1 MSDVHQTPHIGQ
13 RLLSGRTNLQAT
25 LQRWRVPLSSLFG
38 AMVLILA
45 RPTPRSLLIGSLIAL
60 VGLAMRAWAAG
71 YIRKDEQ
78 LITWGPYAYVRHPLY
93 VGSFLLG
100 LGVTVA
106 AGEVILVVSF
116 VILFVLLFSS
126 AMVRE
131 SSHLRELFPGEYPQ
145 YERAVPAVLPRLT
158 PYRAGRGRPYSLQLY
173 RSHREY
179 RVGLGLALVIV
190 ILLIKVVVGRAAS
203 FADEETGQSTPGSL
217 QLIAPLPFAEG
228 ETLIY
233 EARYSKLLI
242 SGKIGRIT
250 LTFGRSTERPLVG
263 DYWFRGVAVAEGF
276 WPSLLGL
283 DLKYEFESF
292 VNPADFDVHRTRKQ
306 MRERRRRKFELAVF
320 EDSSVR
326 LIKRDLTTVGAQ
338 PEVKVY
344 PSPSWVQDVVSG
356 IYYLRA
362 LPLSGGRTFEIP
374 VSDSGETFHVT
385 VKVVGRESL
394 KTRLGPFDAWKLEP
408 LIFGEGRLIR
418 QNGRMDIWLADDDH
432 RWPLR
437 ARVQGKF
444 GTATIDLVAAHEP
457 AN

>member
-1 MSDVHQTPHIGQ
+1 MSEIHPTPRMRQ
-13 RLLSGRTNLQAT
+13 RLLSGRTDLQAA

-38 AMVLILA
+38 AIVVILA
-45 RPTPRSLLIGSLIAL
+45 RPTPRSLLIGGLISLL
-60 VGLAMRAWAAG
+60 GLGMRAWAAG

-78 LITWGPYAYVRHPLY
+78 LTTWGPYAYLRHPLY

-106 AGEVILVVSF
+106 SGDVILVVSF
-116 VILFVLLFSS
+116 VILFILLFSS

-131 SSHLRELFPGEYPQ
+131 ASHLRELFPEEYPR
-145 YERAVPAVLPRLT
+145 YERAVPAFFPRLT
-158 PYRAGRGRPYSLQLY
+158 PYRAGKGRPYSFQLY

-179 RVGLGLALVIV
+179 RVGFGLAVIIA
-190 ILLIKVVVGRAAS
+190 ILLVKAVMGRAAS
-203 FADEETGQSTPGSL
+203 LADVTGEQSVRRLP
-217 QLIAPLPFAEG
+217 QLIDPLPFEEG
-228 ETLIY
+228 ETLVY

-242 SGKIGRIT
+242 TGKIGRIT

-263 DYWFRGVAVAEGF
+263 DYWFRGMAVAEGF

-292 VNPADFDVHRTRKQ
+292 VNPSDFDVHRTRKQ

-320 EDSSVR
+320 EDSSVL
-326 LIKRDLTTVGAQ
+326 LIKRDLTKVGAR
-338 PEVKVY
+338 PEVKMY

-362 LPLSGGRTFEIP
+362 LPLRAGQTFEIP

-394 KTRLGPFDAWKLEP
+394 KTRLGTFDAWRLEP
-408 LIFGEGRLIR
+408 LIFGEGRLIH